1 MRMSDPTT
9 DLAEKVAA
17 NIITEVFKSSVK
29 GVKEAKE
36 WFKDKNAEYDIFGN
50 AAQKYVDKVEE
61 RFNTIRILGMDKPV
75 LLRNIYARV
84 NILERITARHRA
96 TVEDL
101 EKFFDRDN
109 RSFGLVRKS
118 KEGIE
123 VVNELQKFI
132 VLGKPGAGK
141 TTFLKY
147 IALQAIDDNL
157 DEQRVPIFIGL
168 KEWSDSGIPLMDYI
182 VDQFDICDFPDAR
195 LFVTRML
202 SKGKCLLLLDGF
214 DEVSNNVEDVITQ
227 IRRFSDKYSKNQFI
241 LSCRIAA
248 YNYYFEKFSEV
259 EIADFTS
266 RQIETVIN
274 NWFGKGTTKAK
285 LFFEEI
291 KRNKSIRELANI
303 PLLLTLL
310 CIAFEETMEFPPN
323 KAELYKEALDALL
336 KKWDASRSI
345 KRGSIYGQ
353 LSLKRKESM
362 FSRIAA
368 STFEK
373 KQYFLPQRVIEK
385 LIASYIQNLQEAR
398 EETLELDSEAI
409 LKEIEAQ
416 HGIFVERAKR
426 IYSFSHLTFQEYFT
440 ARYLVDNAS
449 SGTIERLINE
459 HLITDV
465 HDDSQWREV
474 FLLTAGMLE
483 DADNFF
489 LLMQERLNN
498 FAHER
503 LEFVLK
509 EVQENIVKQCPPYSK
524 LISRALALSYIL
536 QKSTS
541 SIHYDVA
548 KFFYTDPSLK
558 DSYEARSDKY
568 TIFERAIFVTRASDL
583 IKNISQDHLSA
594 ITPYLKASGLLM
606 DCLNSDCYVSKNI
619 RQNVY
624 DNMLMV
630 I

>member
-1 MRMSDPTT
+1 MSDPTT
-9 DLAEKVAA
+9 ELAGKVAA

-36 WFKDKNAEYDIFGN
+36 WFKDKNAEYDVFGN
-50 AAQKYVDKVEE
+50 AAKKYTDKVEE
-61 RFNTIRILGMDKPV
+61 RFNTIRILGMDRPV
-75 LLRNIYARV
+75 PLRNIYARV
-84 NILERITARHRA
+84 NILERITARHSA
-96 TVEDL
+96 TVEEL

-109 RSFGLVRKS
+109 RNFGLVRTS

-147 IALQAIDDNL
+147 IALQTIDGNL
-157 DEQRVPIFIGL
+157 KEQRVPIFIGL
-168 KEWSDSGIPLMDYI
+168 KEWSDSGIPLMEYI
-182 VDQFDICDFPDAR
+182 VDQLDVCDFPDAS

-202 SKGKCLLLLDGF
+202 SRGKCLLLLDGF

-248 YNYYFEKFSEV
+248 YNYYFEKFTEV

-274 NWFGKGTTKAK
+274 NWFGKETTKAK

-291 KRNKSIRELANI
+291 KHNKSIRELANI

-310 CIAFEETMEFPPN
+310 CIAFDETMGFPQN

-336 KKWDASRSI
+336 KKWDASRGI
-345 KRGSIYGQ
+345 KRENTYGH

-385 LIASYIQNLQEAR
+385 LIASYIQNLPGAR
-398 EETLELDSEAI
+398 EETLDLDSEAI

-440 ARYLVDNAS
+440 ARYFVDNAS
-449 SGTIERLINE
+449 SGALELLINN
-459 HLITDV
+459 HLVTDI
-465 HDDSQWREV
+465 HDDSRWREV

-483 DADNFF
+483 DADRFF

-503 LEFVLK
+503 LEPILK
-509 EVQENIVKQCPPYSK
+509 GVQEKIMKRCPPYSD
-524 LISRALALSYIL
+524 LVSRSLAISYIL

-541 SIHYDVA
+541 SISHHLE
-548 KFFYTDPSLK
+548 KFIYTDPAIK
-558 DSYEARSDKY
+558 TSYRTRSDKY
-568 TIFERAIFVTRASDL
+568 IVFERAIFINHASDL
-583 IKNISQDHLSA
+583 IKNISPASMSDLTHYVSA
-594 ITPYLKASGLLM
+594 SVLLM
-606 DCLNSDCYVSKNI
+606 DCLNSDCYVSKSI
-619 RQNVY
+619 RQNIH
-624 DNMLMV
+624 DNLLML